1 MKVTYLKFVGGQSPW
16 YWKLYLLIVSAVVYQ
31 MVMEYLC
38 LSVRALGPER
48 QVHLLRFFSCD
59 PIQRFSLICNQL
71 EIWNHKICFPPKD
84 PHDVFMTPFAT

>member
-38 LSVRALGPER
+38 LCQSPWPRKTGSFAEIF
-48 QVHLLRFFSCD
+48 LL
-59 PIQRFSLICNQL
+59 
-71 EIWNHKICFPPKD
+71 
-84 PHDVFMTPFAT
+84 